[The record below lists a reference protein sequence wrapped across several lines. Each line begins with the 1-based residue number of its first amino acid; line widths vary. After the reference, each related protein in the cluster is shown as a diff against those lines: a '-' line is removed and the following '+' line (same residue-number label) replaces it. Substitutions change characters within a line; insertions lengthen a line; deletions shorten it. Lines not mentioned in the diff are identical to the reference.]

1 MKDIYLKDFMRRR
14 LARYSKFN
22 ISGLFKTRK
31 GKNGENWLFFES
43 YLENA
48 FFNQYEFD
56 PSIVVMESQPLSI
69 SYYFRGKKRFYT
81 PDIGLVQCSDNGLKE
96 KFKEVKHS
104 SAMEDNTTRNKYK
117 RIRRVFKKL
126 GYEFEV
132 VTEKNLKSEQAL
144 RNLEI
149 IYKSLGNI
157 TSSSPLIDDALS
169 LIPSQT
175 TLGEATTALK
185 TLQMDPCVLYYLL
198 YKQLYQFD
206 LNQPLRSE
214 TLLTRN
220 IH

>member
-1 MKDIYLKDFMRRR
+1 MKDIYRKEHMRRM
-14 LARYSKFN
+14 LGRYSKFN

-31 GKNGENWLFFES
+31 GKFGENWLFFES

-56 PSIVVMESQPLSI
+56 PSIVTIESQPLSI
-69 SYYFRGKKRFYT
+69 SYYFEGKKRFYT
-81 PDIGLVQCSDNGLKE
+81 PDIGLVQCSDNGLQE

-104 SAMEDNTTRNKYK
+104 SAMKDKTTRNKYK
-117 RIRRVFKKL
+117 RIRRVFKRL

-132 VTEKNLKSEQAL
+132 VTEENLKSEQAL

-149 IYKSLGNI
+149 IYKSVGNI
-157 TSSSPLIDDALS
+157 TSNSPLIDDALS
-169 LIPSQT
+169 CIPSCT

-185 TLQMDPCVLYYLL
+185 ALQIDPCVLYYLL

-206 LNQPLRSE
+206 LNQPLRSC
-214 TLLTRN
+214 TRLTRN

>member
-117 RIRRVFKKL
+117 RIRRVFKRL

-149 IYKSLGNI
+149 IYKSVGNI
-157 TSSSPLIDDALS
+157 TNSSPLIDDALS

-206 LNQPLRSE
+206 LNQPLHSE
-214 TLLTRN
+214 THLTRN

>member
-1 MKDIYLKDFMRRR
+1 MKDIYRKEHMRRM

-31 GKNGENWLFFES
+31 GKFGENWLFFES

-56 PSIVVMESQPLSI
+56 PSIVTIESQPLSI
-69 SYYFRGKKRFYT
+69 SYYFKGKKRFYT

-104 SAMEDNTTRNKYK
+104 SSMADKTTRNKYK
-117 RIRRVFKKL
+117 RIRRVFKRL

-132 VTEKNLKSEQAL
+132 VTEQNLKSEQAL

-149 IYKSLGNI
+149 IYKSVGNI
-157 TSSSPLIDDALS
+157 TSNSPLIDDALS
-169 LIPSQT
+169 CIPSCT

-185 TLQMDPCVLYYLL
+185 ALQIDPCVLYYLL

-206 LNQPLRSE
+206 LNQPLRSC
-214 TLLTRN
+214 TRLTRN

>member
-1 MKDIYLKDFMRRR
+1 MKDIYRKEHMRRM
-14 LARYSKFN
+14 LGRYSKFN

-31 GKNGENWLFFES
+31 GKFGENWLFFES

-56 PSIVVMESQPLSI
+56 PSIVVIESQPLSI
-69 SYYFRGKKRFYT
+69 SYYFKGKKRFYT
-81 PDIGLVQCSDNGLKE
+81 PDIGLVQCSDNGQKE

-104 SAMEDNTTRNKYK
+104 SAMEDKTTRNKYK
-117 RIRRVFKKL
+117 RIRRVFKRL

-149 IYKSLGNI
+149 IYKSVGNI
-157 TSSSPLIDDALS
+157 TSNSPLIDDALS

-185 TLQMDPCVLYYLL
+185 ALQIDPCVLYYLL

-206 LNQPLRSE
+206 LNQPLRSY
-214 TLLTRN
+214 TRLTRN

>member
-198 YKQLYQFD
+198 
-206 LNQPLRSE
+206 
-214 TLLTRN
+214 
-220 IH
+220 